1 MKHLRFYRNHSIVEN
16 VFLKTLF
23 SYIASTLAY
32 SIGPLVDGIRVVM
45 NMARDVQYYNISDTN
60 NLIIKI

>member
-1 MKHLRFYRNHSIVEN
+1 MKHLRFHRNHSIVEN

-32 SIGPLVDGIRVVM
+32 SIGPLVDGIHMVM
-45 NMARDVQYYNISDTN
+45 NMARDVQCYNISDTN